1 MYQEMNKR
9 NLKIKKNEN
18 GKWKI
23 RTKERGNQIETKERE
38 EQKRKKVTK
47 ETQKKK
53 EEGKKIM

>member
-23 RTKERGNQIETKERE
+23 RTKERGN
-38 EQKRKKVTK
+38 
-47 ETQKKK
+47 
-53 EEGKKIM
+53 